1 MPRTVQRKDGDVV
14 WSECPECHKKID
26 LMEKQ
31 WTYDRYGIPW
41 KKVCPDCY
49 DEVQER
55 IDRYEYDFLDAGE
68 YLDDDY

>member
-31 WTYDRYGIPW
+31 WTYDRYEDPKEEG
-41 KKVCPDCY
+41 VPDCY

-55 IDRYEYDFLDAGE
+55 STGTSTIFSTLGV
-68 YLDDDY
+68 LG